1 MREILYFTGTWCG
14 PCKQLAPRMEKL
26 KSEGKINYRKVDVDQ
41 DTNLT
46 TKYAIRNIP
55 TLVLLENGEVKG
67 RLMGLNTEQAIQNF
81 YNG

>member
-1 MREILYFTGTWCG
+1 M
-14 PCKQLAPRMEKL
+14 QKL

-46 TKYAIRNIP
+46 TKYSIRNIP

-67 RLMGLNTEQAIQNF
+67 RLSGLNTEQAIQNF